1 MNQNINKADMKQIIY
16 TISLIILLGACTDEK
31 YTDALSSGSGGPG
44 ELVSVKLALNIQPV
58 QSPLSSVTKASSKVV
73 SSTVVSEGVEISMEQ
88 TPVTRS
94 NYAIDEIKN
103 FWVLQFDGINS
114 DSKLRHKHYFEGN
127 STNEIDLIKTSAKS
141 KIVVIANAS
150 ETTFNS
156 LVETVTSSDGATTL
170 ADLNK
175 LGFGYE
181 DGSGFPAGYPLFDA
195 SANAGRIIFAG
206 STDIIVTSDKQAD
219 IQLYRT
225 IARVRMNISIS
236 DLMLKKGYTRWA
248 WQFMHVPKKSF
259 YHSIAQVAVFPTAD
273 VGYANYEQHSFL
285 DSDFP
290 ITIDGFLPV
299 NLQNTV
305 PFTTPSTRG
314 TNAPTNATYLQL
326 SGLAF
331 TAGGLISQSVIYQ
344 IHLGSNFTDDY
355 SISPDYSYTYNIT
368 IKGETEDDSRV
379 VKFIAGYYG
388 GALKMYKADGMTETT
403 VASEADTWRYEKL
416 IEVTIKDVGT
426 DLTWQATGSNMPA
439 ANSFINGRENTATL
453 LPEIDKYPAAKECT
467 ELSVQKP
474 VTADNLEWYMPS
486 FGEALSIY
494 VAGSNTLKSLANAT
508 YWTSSTNG
516 TDAWGLHVWN
526 GQNSPE
532 SPTEKNY
539 LRCIKNIDTADVT
552 Q

>member
-1 MNQNINKADMKQIIY
+1 MKQIIY
-16 TISLIILLGACTDEK
+16 TISMIILLGACTDEK
-31 YTDALSSGSGGPG
+31 YTDVLSSGAGGPG
-44 ELVSVKLALNIQPV
+44 ELVSVKLTLNIQSV
-58 QSPLSSVTKASSKVV
+58 QSPLSSATKADSKMV
-73 SSTVVSEGVEISMEQ
+73 SSAVVSEGVEISMEQ

-94 NYAIDEIKN
+94 EYAIDEIKN
-103 FWVLQFDGINS
+103 FWVLQFDGINPN
-114 DSKLRHKHYFEGN
+114 SKLCHKHYFEGN
-127 STNEIDLIKTSAKS
+127 TTNEIDLIKTNAKN

-150 ETTFNS
+150 ATTFNS
-156 LVETVTSSDGATTL
+156 LVETVTNPDGATTL

-225 IARVRMNISIS
+225 IARVKMNINIS
-236 DLMLKKGYTRWA
+236 DQMKEKGYTNWT
-248 WQFMHVPKKSF
+248 WQFMHIPKKSF
-259 YHSIAQVAVFPTAD
+259 YHSIAQVAVFPTVD

-290 ITIDGFLPV
+290 ITIDEFLPV

-314 TNAPTNATYLQL
+314 TNAPINATYLQL

-331 TAGGLISQSVIYQ
+331 TTGGLISQSVVYQ

-368 IKGETEDDSRV
+368 VRGESEDDSRV

-388 GALKMYKADGMTETT
+388 GALKMYKADGTAETT
-403 VASEADTWRYEKL
+403 IVSEADTWRYEKL
-416 IEVTIKDVGT
+416 IEVTIQDVGT
-426 DLTWQATGSNMPA
+426 DLTWQATGSNMPL
-439 ANSFINGRENTATL
+439 ANSFINGRENTSAL
-453 LPEIDKYPAAKECT
+453 LSEIDKYPAAKACT
-467 ELSVQKP
+467 DLNVQP
-474 VTADNLEWYMPS
+474 VTADNLMWYMPS

-494 VAGSNTLKSLANAT
+494 VAGSNVLKSLANAT

-516 TDAWGLHVWN
+516 TNAWGVHVWD

-532 SPTEKNY
+532 SPTNKNY
-539 LRCIKNIDTADVT
+539 LRCIRNIDPANMT

>member
-1 MNQNINKADMKQIIY
+1 MKQIIY
-16 TISLIILLGACTDEK
+16 TISMIILLGACTDEK
-31 YTDALSSGSGGPG
+31 YTDVLSSRAGGPG
-44 ELVSVKLALNIQPV
+44 ELVSVKLTLNIQSV
-58 QSPLSSVTKASSKVV
+58 QSPLSSATKADSKIV
-73 SSTVVSEGVEISMEQ
+73 SSAVVSEGVEISMEQ

-94 NYAIDEIKN
+94 EYAIDEIKN
-103 FWVLQFDGINS
+103 FWVLQFDGINPN
-114 DSKLRHKHYFEGN
+114 SKLCHKHYFEGN
-127 STNEIDLIKTSAKS
+127 TTNEIDSIKTNAKN

-150 ETTFNS
+150 ATTFNS
-156 LVETVTSSDGATTL
+156 LVETVTNPDGATTL

-206 STDIIVTSDKQAD
+206 STDIIVMSDKQAD

-225 IARVRMNISIS
+225 IARVRMNINIS
-236 DLMLKKGYTRWA
+236 DQMKEKGYTNWT
-248 WQFMHVPKKSF
+248 WQFMHIPKKSF
-259 YHSIAQVAVFPTAD
+259 YHSIAQVAVFPTVD
-273 VGYANYEQHSFL
+273 VGYANYEQHSFP

-290 ITIDGFLPV
+290 ITIDEFLPV

-314 TNAPTNATYLQL
+314 TNAPINATYLQL

-331 TAGGLISQSVIYQ
+331 TTGGLISQSVVYQ

-368 IKGETEDDSRV
+368 VRGESEDDSRV

-388 GALKMYKADGMTETT
+388 GALKMYKADGTAETT
-403 VASEADTWRYEKL
+403 IVSEADTWRYEKL
-416 IEVTIKDVGT
+416 IEVTIQDVGT
-426 DLTWQATGSNMPA
+426 DLTWQATGSNMPL
-439 ANSFINGRENTATL
+439 ANSFINGRENTSAL
-453 LPEIDKYPAAKECT
+453 LSEIDKYPAAKACT
-467 ELSVQKP
+467 DLNVQP
-474 VTADNLEWYMPS
+474 VTADNLMWYMPS

-494 VAGSNTLKSLANAT
+494 VAGSNVLKSLANAT

-516 TDAWGLHVWN
+516 TNAWGIHVWD

-532 SPTEKNY
+532 SPTNKNY
-539 LRCIKNIDTADVT
+539 LRCIRNIDPANMT